1 MRLILLLATLALYT
15 QLFAQS
21 MNNERLGE
29 ILSTQTDTLEGR
41 PGNWTF
47 QLGPIIGMCITDERN
62 NRMRII
68 TPIGEMNTISEEEQL
83 AALYANFHSALDVR
97 YAAADGVMWAA
108 FIHPLRELS
117 DGQVEDAISQVFNA
131 AITFGTTYNSTDLI
145 FPGGSGGEEE
155 PDTGKQNRSKRD
167 GGRF

>member
-1 MRLILLLATLALYT
+1 L
-15 QLFAQS
+15 QLSAQS

-29 ILSTQTDTLEGR
+29 ILVAQTDTVEGR
-41 PGNWTF
+41 AGNWTF
-47 QLGPIIGMCITDERN
+47 QLGPIIGMCITDEGN

-68 TPIGEMNTISEEEQL
+68 TPIGEMSTISEEEQL

-97 YAAADGVMWAA
+97 YAAADGMMWAA

-117 DGQVEDAISQVFNA
+117 DAQVEDAIEQVFNA
-131 AITFGTTYNSTDLI
+131 AVTFGTTYNSTDLV
-145 FPGGSGGEEE
+145 FPGGSGGDDT
-155 PDTGKQNRSKRD
+155 PDDKSKSKTRRD